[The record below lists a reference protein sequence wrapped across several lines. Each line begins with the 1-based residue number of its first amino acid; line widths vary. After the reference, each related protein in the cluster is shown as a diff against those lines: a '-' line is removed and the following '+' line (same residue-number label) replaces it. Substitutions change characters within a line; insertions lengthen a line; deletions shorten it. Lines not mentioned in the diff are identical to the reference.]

1 MDFTQIVNWIV
12 ANWGLVTLL
21 VFGLVALVV
30 SLSDWLK
37 LNSQLK
43 DLFLMA
49 EKGLADHVIKSGP
62 DAMKAVV
69 FSLYQLVPLRVRL
82 VLKAVALTAGT
93 TDLEVLHWI
102 AQRVYDAI
110 KDKYARRLSLMAL
123 SESREWCT
131 FVKRPL

>member
-21 VFGLVALVV
+21 VFGLVVLILA
-30 SLSDWLK
+30 LSDWLK

-49 EKGLADHVIKSGP
+49 EKALADHVIKSGP

-69 FSLYQLVPLRVRL
+69 FSLYHLVPLRVQL
-82 VLKAVALTAGT
+82 VIKTIALAGGT
-93 TDLEVLHWI
+93 TDLAVLQWV
-102 AQRVYDAI
+102 AQRLYDTI
-110 KDKYARRLSLMAL
+110 KANYERNLSMMAL
-123 SESREWCT
+123 SESRQWCI

>member
-21 VFGLVALVV
+21 VFGLVVLILA
-30 SLSDWLK
+30 LSDWLK

-49 EKGLADHVIKSGP
+49 EKALADHVIKNGP
-62 DAMKAVV
+62 DAMQAVV

-82 VLKAVALTAGT
+82 VVKTIAMAGGT
-93 TDLEVLHWI
+93 TDLAVLQWV
-102 AQRVYDAI
+102 AQRLYDTI
-110 KDKYARRLSLMAL
+110 KANYERSLNVFAL
-123 SESREWCT
+123 SESRQWCT
-131 FVKRPL
+131 FVKRRL